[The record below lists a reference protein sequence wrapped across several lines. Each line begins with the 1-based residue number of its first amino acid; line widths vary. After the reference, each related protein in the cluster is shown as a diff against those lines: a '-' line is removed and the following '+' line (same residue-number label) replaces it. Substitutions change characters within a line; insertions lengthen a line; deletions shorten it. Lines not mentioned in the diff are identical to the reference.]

1 MEEDK
6 VIVRVSLTLKESEAQ
21 ISAEINKRIGQR
33 LSSALKS
40 AAPLILSEIKD
51 VVRQAISSS
60 PEYRELFGGSLQAE
74 LGVPNAGGKIDRIL
88 DMWLESIQVE
98 IDRPKFGMRGVT
110 GGLSVVGIRDGY
122 ADVLGTSDA
131 SYVTE
136 KGRTI
141 PWLQWLL
148 IEGDRAIIADYTF
161 SSNIASGQR
170 SRTGLGVMRQ
180 DRSKRWRVPPQFSG
194 TSTNNFVTR
203 SLESVAVQIEKAIQF
218 HIERFFSGS

>member
-1 MEEDK
+1 M
-6 VIVRVSLTLKESEAQ
+6 VRVSLDLKESDGQ
-21 ISAEINKRIGQR
+21 ISAQINKIIGQR

-40 AAPLILSEIKD
+40 AAPMILSEIKD
-51 VVRQAISSS
+51 VVREAIVAS

-74 LGVPNAGGKIDRIL
+74 LGVPSAGSRIDRIL
-88 DMWLESIQVE
+88 DMWLESIEVE
-98 IDRPKFGMRGVT
+98 IQRPKFSMRGVT
-110 GGLSVVGIRDGY
+110 GGLSVIGIRDGY
-122 ADVLGTSDA
+122 ADVPGTSDA

-136 KGRTI
+136 KGKTI

-161 SSNIASGQR
+161 SPNIQQGER

-180 DRSKRWRVPPQFSG
+180 ERSKRWRVPPQFSG

-203 SLESVAVQIEKAIQF
+203 SLNSVAVQIEKSIQF
-218 HIERFFSGS
+218 HVERFFGGS